1 METNK
6 IHRVSASGSVSKK
19 AKKKAEVVNNKK
31 IEKTIEAIN
40 KKYGENAI
48 MKGFPKKKTEE
59 DDWYYIQR
67 FSTSVPSL
75 DIALG
80 GGIPVGRY
88 TEIQGA
94 FSSYKTTMTIHCLRE
109 FQEKFNKTVLFCDAE
124 GTTTDD
130 GGSYLNLLNVD
141 SELFMFNQ
149 SSGLEETT
157 QMILDIMDNPDVKLA
172 VIDSIESLVPTKE
185 YDSDMNDT
193 IQMGIKPK
201 LLSEFFRKYQAKNN
215 KLRRQGEMPFT
226 LIGIN
231 QLRDKIGAY
240 GNPEYAPGGRG
251 KDFAQSV
258 CIKFR
263 KGDVIVEGAK
273 TKGKKVGQTIKFKVE
288 KNKTFPA
295 GKDGQFDMYS
305 EENEKNIPIGYCDV
319 TMSIVLEA
327 ISFGVIERGGAYF
340 YFSDDRD
347 TKFQGQ
353 EKLFEYIDEHP
364 EKVKEL
370 TETVLEIANNRMER

>member
-1 METNK
+1 MTK
-6 IHRVSASGSVSKK
+6 IHKIETMPKK
-19 AKKKAEVVNNKK
+19 ATKKSETIDKK
-31 IEKTIEAIN
+31 IQKTVDNIN
-40 KKYGENAI
+40 SKYGENAI
-48 MKGFPKKKTEE
+48 MVGFPTKKSEE
-59 DDWYYIQR
+59 DDWYHIQR

-80 GGIPVGRY
+80 GGMPVGRY
-88 TEIQGA
+88 IEIQGA
-94 FSSYKTTMTIHCLRE
+94 FSSYKTTMTIHCMRE
-109 FQEKFNKTVLFCDAE
+109 FQKKFGKSVLFCDAE

-130 GGSYLNLLNVD
+130 SSYLNMLGIEE
-141 SELFMFNQ
+141 SLFMFNQ

-157 QMILDIMDNPDVKLA
+157 QMILDIMDNSDVKMA

-193 IQMGIKPK
+193 IQMGVKPK

-231 QLRDKIGAY
+231 QLRDKIGSY
-240 GNPEYAPGGRG
+240 GNPEYAPGGRS

-263 KGDVIVEGAK
+263 KGDFLIEGSK
-273 TKGKKVGQTIKFKVE
+273 SSGKRVGQVIKFKVE

-295 GKDGQFDMYS
+295 GKDGEFDMYS
-305 EENEKNIPIGYCDV
+305 EENEKNIPRGYCDV
-319 TMSIVLEA
+319 NMSAIIEA
-327 ISFGVIERGGAYF
+327 MNFGIIMRGGPYF
-340 YFSDDRD
+340 YFADDKD
-347 TKFQGQ
+347 TKFMGQ
-353 EKLFEYIDEHP
+353 EKLFDYIEEHP
-364 EKVKEL
+364 EKIEEIKKE
-370 TETVLEIANNRMER
+370 VLKIAKEKLGK

>member
-1 METNK
+1 MEANK
-6 IHRVSASGSVSKK
+6 IHRVKSTKK
-19 AKKKAEVVNNKK
+19 AVTKEVVIDKK
-31 IEKTIEAIN
+31 IQKAVETIN
-40 KKYGENAI
+40 SKYGENAV
-48 MKGFPKKKTEE
+48 MVGFPSKKKEE

-75 DIALG
+75 DIATG

-88 TEIQGA
+88 IEIQGA
-94 FSSYKTTMTIHCLRE
+94 FSSYKTTMTIHCMRE
-109 FQEKFNKTVLFCDAE
+109 FQKKFKKTVLFCDAE

-130 GGSYLNLLNVD
+130 STYLDMLGID
-141 SELFMFNQ
+141 ESLFMFNQ

-231 QLRDKIGAY
+231 QLRDKIGGY
-240 GNPEYAPGGRG
+240 GSSEYAPGGRS

-263 KGDVIVEGAK
+263 KGDAIVEGSK
-273 TKGKKVGQTIKFKVE
+273 TTGKKVGQVIKFKVE

-305 EENEKNIPIGYCDV
+305 EENEHNIPKGFCDV
-319 TMSIVLEA
+319 NMSAILEA
-327 ISFGVIERGGAYF
+327 MSFGIIERRGAYF
-340 YFSDDRD
+340 FFADDRD
-347 TKFQGQ
+347 NKFQGQ
-353 EKLFEYIDEHP
+353 EKLFDYLDEHP
-364 EKVKEL
+364 EKVEEIKE
-370 TETVLEIANNRMER
+370 EVLEIANSKMGI